1 MENQKLIETEK
12 EINEKVSLVNDMQR
26 RYVQELRS
34 NGRQLIDFLAGVS
47 LGLVIILGLNTWVFW
62 AGITLF
68 TIICLCTILQI
79 YSAGSMLIKI
89 DIWNSK
95 LRDLKERLNKLKGA
109 L

>member
-1 MENQKLIETEK
+1 MENQKLIKTEE
-12 EINEKVSLVNDMQR
+12 EINEKITSMHNMHR

-47 LGLVIILGLNTWVFW
+47 LGIVTIIGLNTWVFW

-68 TIICLCTILQI
+68 AIMCLCTILQI
-79 YSAGSMLIKI
+79 YAAGSMLIKI

-95 LRDLKERLNKLKGA
+95 LRDLKERLNKLKES